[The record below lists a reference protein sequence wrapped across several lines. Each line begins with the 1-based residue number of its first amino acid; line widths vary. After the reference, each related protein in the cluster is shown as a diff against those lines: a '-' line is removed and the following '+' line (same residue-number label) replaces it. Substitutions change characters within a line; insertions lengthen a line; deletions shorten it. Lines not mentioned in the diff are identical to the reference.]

1 MATVYIGSDHA
12 GLELKAALVKRLSE
26 KGHDVHDLGP
36 ATTESCD
43 YPVYAKGVCGKV
55 LADAGNATPGDEPA
69 SFGILVCG
77 TGIGMSMTANHI
89 PGIRAAL
96 CGCEFQA
103 RATRQHNNANVLCL
117 GERVTVEPCI
127 VCGKCDACRH
137 GQYGYCEH
145 ISFTYRNG
153 DGAMADYV
161 VVKEPYVY
169 ELPDYLSYETGAL
182 IEPLSVATHAVR
194 RADIR
199 LGETVL
205 IIGAGA
211 IGMMVAA
218 MCRRSG
224 AAEVI
229 IADFSDQRLEMAK
242 QVGATV
248 TVNSGKEDLEQAVA
262 RLTHGKG
269 VDKSFECVGRES
281 CFLQAIMTLKRNGTA
296 TIIGIYEKPQ
306 IQIPASRFVTHEIHV
321 QGAQGYCW
329 DFPIAIAA
337 ARDIPLEKFIT
348 HTFPLEQLQQAL
360 DTALDSKSGSIKVI
374 LKP

>member
-1 MATVYIGSDHA
+1 MQPSINRIGEVYEPFKVRFLERPIPPLAPDEVLVRVKASAICGSDLHIA
-12 GLELKAALVKRLSE
+12 RGLHPSAPLPVTIGHEFSGDIAAVGSDVRKVKV
-26 KGHDVHDLGP
+26 G
-36 ATTESCD
+36 A
-43 YPVYAKGVCGKV
+43 
-55 LADAGNATPGDEPA
+55 
-69 SFGILVCG
+69 
-77 TGIGMSMTANHI
+77 
-89 PGIRAAL
+89 
-96 CGCEFQA
+96 
-103 RATRQHNNANVLCL
+103 
-117 GERVTVEPCI
+117 RVTVEPCI

-137 GQYGYCEH
+137 GQYGYCEQ

-169 ELPDYLSYETGAL
+169 ELPDYLTYETGAL

-194 RADIR
+194 RADIP

-211 IGMMVAA
+211 IGMMVAS

-224 AAEVI
+224 AAEII
-229 IADFSDQRLEMAK
+229 IADFSDQRLEMAL
-242 QVGATV
+242 QVGATAA
-248 TVNSGKEDLEQAVA
+248 VNSGREDLEEAVA
-262 RLTHGKG
+262 RITHGKG

-296 TIIGIYEKPQ
+296 TIVGIYEKPQ
-306 IQIPASRFVTHEIHV
+306 VQFPASRLVTHEIHI

-348 HTFPLEQLQQAL
+348 HTFPLDQLQQAL
-360 DTALDSKSGSIKVI
+360 DTALDRNSGSIKVI

>member
-1 MATVYIGSDHA
+1 M
-12 GLELKAALVKRLSE
+12 
-26 KGHDVHDLGP
+26 
-36 ATTESCD
+36 
-43 YPVYAKGVCGKV
+43 
-55 LADAGNATPGDEPA
+55 
-69 SFGILVCG
+69 
-77 TGIGMSMTANHI
+77 
-89 PGIRAAL
+89 
-96 CGCEFQA
+96 
-103 RATRQHNNANVLCL
+103 
-117 GERVTVEPCI
+117 
-127 VCGKCDACRH
+127 
-137 GQYGYCEH
+137 
-145 ISFTYRNG
+145 
-153 DGAMADYV
+153 
-161 VVKEPYVY
+161 
-169 ELPDYLSYETGAL
+169 
-182 IEPLSVATHAVR
+182 R

-248 TVNSGKEDLEQAVA
+248 TVNSGKEDLEQEVA

-360 DTALDSKSGSIKVI
+360 DTALDSKNGSIKVI

>member
-1 MATVYIGSDHA
+1 MFPITNHVGEVYEPFKTRFLERQIQELAPDEVLVRVRASAICGSDLHIA
-12 GLELKAALVKRLSE
+12 RGLHPSAPLPVTIGHEFSGDVIAVGSE
-26 KGHDVHDLGP
+26 V
-36 ATTESCD
+36 T
-43 YPVYAKGVCGKV
+43 
-55 LADAGNATPGDEPA
+55 NAR
-69 SFGILVCG
+69 
-77 TGIGMSMTANHI
+77 IG
-89 PGIRAAL
+89 
-96 CGCEFQA
+96 Q
-103 RATRQHNNANVLCL
+103 
-117 GERVTVEPCI
+117 RVTVEPCI

-137 GQYGYCEH
+137 GNYGYCEH
-145 ISFTYRNG
+145 ISFTYRRG

-169 ELPDYLSYETGAL
+169 ELPEYLSYETGAL

-224 AAEVI
+224 AARII
-229 IADFSDQRLEMAK
+229 IADFSDARLEAAL
-242 QVGATV
+242 QVGATDA
-248 TVNSGKEDLEQAVA
+248 VNSGRVDLEEEVR
-262 RLTHGKG
+262 RLTNGKG

-281 CFLQAIMTLKRNGTA
+281 CFLQAIMTLKANGTC
-296 TIIGIYEKPQ
+296 TVVGIYEKPMVTF
-306 IQIPASRFVTHEIHV
+306 PASRLVTHEIHI

-337 ARDIPLEKFIT
+337 ARDLPMERFVT
-348 HTFPLEQLQQAL
+348 HTFPMSQPQQAL
-360 DTALDSKSGSIKVI
+360 ETALDPKSGSIKVV
-374 LKP
+374 LTQE

>member
-1 MATVYIGSDHA
+1 MFPITNHVGEVYEPFKTRFLERQIQELAPDEVLVKVRASAICGSDLHIA
-12 GLELKAALVKRLSE
+12 RGLHPSAPLPVTI
-26 KGHDVHDLGP
+26 GHEFSGDVVAVGSQV
-36 ATTESCD
+36 T
-43 YPVYAKGVCGKV
+43 
-55 LADAGNATPGDEPA
+55 NAR
-69 SFGILVCG
+69 
-77 TGIGMSMTANHI
+77 IG
-89 PGIRAAL
+89 
-96 CGCEFQA
+96 Q
-103 RATRQHNNANVLCL
+103 
-117 GERVTVEPCI
+117 RVTVEPCI

-137 GQYGYCEH
+137 GNYGYCEH
-145 ISFTYRNG
+145 ISFTYRRG

-169 ELPDYLSYETGAL
+169 ELPEYLSYETGAL

-224 AAEVI
+224 AARII
-229 IADFSDQRLEMAK
+229 IADFSDARLEAAL
-242 QVGATV
+242 QVGATDA
-248 TVNSGKEDLEQAVA
+248 VNSGRVDLEEEVR
-262 RLTHGKG
+262 RLTNGKG

-281 CFLQAIMTLKRNGTA
+281 CFLQAIMTLKANGTC
-296 TIIGIYEKPQ
+296 TVVGIYEKPMVTF
-306 IQIPASRFVTHEIHV
+306 PASRLVTHEIHI

-337 ARDIPLEKFIT
+337 ARDLPMERFVT
-348 HTFPLEQLQQAL
+348 HTFPMDQLQQAL
-360 DTALDSKSGSIKVI
+360 ETALDPKSGSIKVV
-374 LKP
+374 LTQE

>member
-1 MATVYIGSDHA
+1 MFPITNHVGEVYEPFKTRFLERQIQELAPDEVLVKVRASAICGSDLHIA
-12 GLELKAALVKRLSE
+12 RGLHPSAPLPVTI
-26 KGHDVHDLGP
+26 GHEFSGDVVAVGSQV
-36 ATTESCD
+36 T
-43 YPVYAKGVCGKV
+43 
-55 LADAGNATPGDEPA
+55 NAR
-69 SFGILVCG
+69 
-77 TGIGMSMTANHI
+77 IG
-89 PGIRAAL
+89 
-96 CGCEFQA
+96 Q
-103 RATRQHNNANVLCL
+103 
-117 GERVTVEPCI
+117 RVTVEPCI

-137 GQYGYCEH
+137 GNYGYCEH
-145 ISFTYRNG
+145 ISFTYRQG

-169 ELPDYLSYETGAL
+169 ELPEYLSYETGAL

-224 AAEVI
+224 AARII
-229 IADFSDQRLEMAK
+229 IADFSDARLEAAL
-242 QVGATV
+242 QVGATDA
-248 TVNSGKEDLEQAVA
+248 VNSGRVDLEEEVR
-262 RLTHGKG
+262 RLTNGKG

-281 CFLQAIMTLKRNGTA
+281 CFLQAIMTLKANGTC
-296 TIIGIYEKPQ
+296 TVVGIYEKPMVTF
-306 IQIPASRFVTHEIHV
+306 PASRLVTHEIHI

-337 ARDIPLEKFIT
+337 ARDLPMERFVT
-348 HTFPLEQLQQAL
+348 HTFPMDQLQQAL
-360 DTALDSKSGSIKVI
+360 ETALDPKSGSIKVV
-374 LKP
+374 LTQE

>member
-1 MATVYIGSDHA
+1 MFPITNHVGEVYEPFKTRFLERQIQELAPDEVLVRVRASAICGSDLHIA
-12 GLELKAALVKRLSE
+12 RGLHPSAPLPVTIGHEFSGDVIAVGSE
-26 KGHDVHDLGP
+26 V
-36 ATTESCD
+36 T
-43 YPVYAKGVCGKV
+43 
-55 LADAGNATPGDEPA
+55 NAR
-69 SFGILVCG
+69 
-77 TGIGMSMTANHI
+77 IG
-89 PGIRAAL
+89 
-96 CGCEFQA
+96 Q
-103 RATRQHNNANVLCL
+103 
-117 GERVTVEPCI
+117 RVTVEPCI

-137 GQYGYCEH
+137 GNYGYCEH
-145 ISFTYRNG
+145 ISFTYRRG

-169 ELPDYLSYETGAL
+169 ELPEYLSYETGAL

-224 AAEVI
+224 AARII
-229 IADFSDQRLEMAK
+229 IADFSDARLEAAL
-242 QVGATV
+242 QVGATDA
-248 TVNSGKEDLEQAVA
+248 VNSGRVDLEEEVR
-262 RLTHGKG
+262 RLTNGKG

-281 CFLQAIMTLKRNGTA
+281 CFLQAIMALKANGTC
-296 TIIGIYEKPQ
+296 TVVGIYEKPMVTF
-306 IQIPASRFVTHEIHV
+306 PASRLVTHEIHI

-337 ARDIPLEKFIT
+337 ARDLPMERFVT
-348 HTFPLEQLQQAL
+348 HTFPMSQLQQAL
-360 DTALDSKSGSIKVI
+360 ETALDPKSGSIKVV
-374 LKP
+374 LTQE

>member
-1 MATVYIGSDHA
+1 MEPRMNRVGEVYEPFKVRFLERPVRALQPDEVLVRVRASAICGSDLHIA
-12 GLELKAALVKRLSE
+12 RGLHPSAPLPVTI
-26 KGHDVHDLGP
+26 GHEFSGDII
-36 ATTESCD
+36 
-43 YPVYAKGVCGKV
+43 
-55 LADAGNATPGDEPA
+55 DAGEAVDG
-69 SFGILVCG
+69 GC
-77 TGIGMSMTANHI
+77 IG
-89 PGIRAAL
+89 R
-96 CGCEFQA
+96 
-103 RATRQHNNANVLCL
+103 
-117 GERVTVEPCI
+117 RVTVEPCI
-127 VCGKCDACRH
+127 VCGQCEACRH
-137 GQYGYCEH
+137 GAYGYCEH

-161 VVKEPYVY
+161 VVKAQHVF
-169 ELPDYLSYETGAL
+169 ELPEFMSYETGAL

-211 IGMMVAA
+211 IGLMTAA

-224 AAEVI
+224 ASEVVV
-229 IADFSDQRLEMAK
+229 ADLSDRRLELAG

-248 TVNSGKEDLEQAVA
+248 CVNSGREDLLQTVT

-281 CFLQAIMTLKRNGTA
+281 CFCQAVEALRRSGTA
-296 TIIGIYEKPQ
+296 TIVGIYEKPQ
-306 IQIPASRFVTHEIHV
+306 VQFAATRLVAHEIRI

-329 DFPIAIAA
+329 DFPIAMAA

-348 HTFPLEQLQQAL
+348 HVFPLEELQRAL
-360 DTALDSKSGSIKVI
+360 DVALDAGSGSVKVL